1 MILMKTKTLLMT
13 AVMLLCFSAVASAQ
27 AIYSVSSTP
36 VTTVISTGNAEL
48 SGSITFTTTPGTAV
62 AGTITIYYGGAN
74 ITTPF
79 SSITITGGGVTV
91 NTTASAYSPGSLVLS
106 IAAGA
111 GTFTVSNVRVQVSG
125 TGLSKLDATISA
137 TGNQIAAGSTTVTLI
152 NSTTGVGIASVA
164 SYKDAAPITLST
176 ASTLGLP
183 SINAVSGAFD
193 VSSNTNTT
201 IVVKEG
207 FLAAFTSQVGVRV
220 TVSATPPK
228 GVTFTFPATA
238 NSYSYDAAGTAPTLM
253 HNWIRGTSTV
263 ATGAGT
269 AQTISYTS
277 TTSSLLQVNYY
288 VATDASGTSDTAIEY
303 LEIPVTAASDP
314 TIETFPLAA
323 KQFTYTVSLAPV
335 LGAYTSSGTPYSS
348 PAPRFTASESSAAN
362 LAAITGRTSAL
373 LIPFA
378 STLSGFDTALSISN
392 TTYDPGATLLGV
404 ATAAAPQS
412 GTVTFY
418 FFPQKTAAYTYS
430 SYTTAAGSPGTGL
443 DSSGNIISGGTYT
456 VFVSQLAPLATPA
469 LTSFSGY
476 IIAVTNFTNAQGIFV
491 ISNFTNLSVQSGM
504 MGVISDRSVLPEK
517 IF

>member
-1 MILMKTKTLLMT
+1 
-13 AVMLLCFSAVASAQ
+13 MLLCFSAVASAQ

-48 SGSITFTTTPGTAV
+48 SGSITFTASRAAV

-79 SSITITGGGVTV
+79 SSITITGDGVTV

-253 HNWIRGTSTV
+253 HGWIRGTSTV

-269 AQTISYTS
+269 EQKISYTS
-277 TTSSLLQVNYY
+277 TTSSSLQVNYY
-288 VATDASGTSDTAIEY
+288 VATDASSGTADTAIEY
-303 LEIPVTAASDP
+303 LEIPVTAASDA

-504 MGVISDRSVLPEK
+504 MGVIGDRSALPER